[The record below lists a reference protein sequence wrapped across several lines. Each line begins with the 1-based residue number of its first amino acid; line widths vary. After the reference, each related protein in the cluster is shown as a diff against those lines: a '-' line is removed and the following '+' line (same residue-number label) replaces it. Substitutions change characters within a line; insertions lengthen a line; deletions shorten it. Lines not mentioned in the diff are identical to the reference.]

1 MQVLLDTH
9 ALIWFFSGNE
19 KLNGTA
25 RNLIED
31 INNIKYISVASVW
44 EMAIKQSQGKLT
56 LSVSLEHYIA
66 EKLQLE
72 DFNLLQIKLSH
83 LNLVCQLPFYHKD
96 PFDRLLIAQSIV
108 ENIYIISQDSIFN
121 LYPIIIFLIKM
132 FRNSTILLFYL
143 SYNL

>member
-96 PFDRLLIAQSIV
+96 PS
-108 ENIYIISQDSIFN
+108 
-121 LYPIIIFLIKM
+121 
-132 FRNSTILLFYL
+132 
-143 SYNL
+143 